1 MIYRALV
8 RDSRDPAKKGRIKVS
23 IPQVFGNEVT
33 DWIWPV
39 INSGFLVVPKSGEQV
54 WVAFEGGDRERPTWL
69 GKTAVTGA
77 YKTEGGPVGRLDVL
91 LDRIQQLE
99 DDVEQLQADVA
110 ALQSGKANVGHSH

>member
-23 IPQVFGNEVT
+23 IPQVLGDEVT

-39 INSGFLVVPKSGEQV
+39 INSGFLVIPKSGEQV

-77 YKTEGGPVGRLDVL
+77 YKTDGGPVGRLDVL
-91 LDRIQQLE
+91 LDRIQKLE
-99 DDVEQLQADVA
+99 DDVA
-110 ALQSGKANVGHSH
+110 ALKVGKANVGHSH